1 MKKTEGC
8 LRAYDKDMIAFKSI
22 TDELQ
27 KKDSEEFPGVVTIL
41 DDLERITTPHPTKYI
56 ETVSTYK
63 VPEPEEKE
71 KRNYWDDFFNSL
83 NNRFVNWYNW

>member
-1 MKKTEGC
+1 M
-8 LRAYDKDMIAFKSI
+8 
-22 TDELQ
+22 
-27 KKDSEEFPGVVTIL
+27 VTIL

-56 ETVSTYK
+56 ETISTYK